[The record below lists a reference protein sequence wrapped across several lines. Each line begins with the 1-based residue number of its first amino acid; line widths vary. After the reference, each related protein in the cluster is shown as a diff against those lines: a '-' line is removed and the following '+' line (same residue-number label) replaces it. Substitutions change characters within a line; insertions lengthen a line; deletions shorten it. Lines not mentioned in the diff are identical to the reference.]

1 MLICSLTVLSMTD
14 KAAKRRLSNRIFKIS
29 KKLQAQRT
37 KRARSGSS
45 FRTAS
50 ERPTRE
56 EREREREGER
66 ERERERE
73 RGRERD
79 RRNNAATIHSRNLSS
94 GWGHRYKKINH
105 SRTSQFTVGPS
116 CHTTPAGEPSSWS
129 VLPLPA
135 RKKTSR
141 CKDLRILCTRRRE
154 DTRERR

>member
-56 EREREREGER
+56 ERERERG
-66 ERERERE
+66 RERERE
-73 RGRERD
+73 RGREGERG
-79 RRNNAATIHSRNLSS
+79 TGGI
-94 GWGHRYKKINH
+94 
-105 SRTSQFTVGPS
+105 TPPQFTHATYRQGGDTAIRRLITVERVSLRLDHRATRHQLESPS
-116 CHTTPAGEPSSWS
+116 RDPFFRFP
-129 VLPLPA
+129 PA
-135 RKKTSR
+135 R
-141 CKDLRILCTRRRE
+141 RRAAARTCE
-154 DTRERR
+154 FSARDDERTREKDDR